1 MTTLLLIDIQNDFHP
16 GGSLAIPNAD
26 KDAERTANFIKKH
39 SASISRIALT
49 MDSHQRLHIAHP
61 VFWKN
66 SSGEHPTPFTII
78 SMEDVKSG
86 KWMPRSDIKQ
96 KRSDVKQPPNCSRSG
111 PLIDIDVFAKHGPI
125 PDKLYDDNGDLNMVE
140 YCIEYTRRLEAKG
153 KFQLCIWPE
162 HCLIGSYG
170 HNVVPKIMDA
180 INYWSHETGASPE
193 WISKGQNLVTEK
205 YSALCAEVPV
215 SEKTDYDNVLFEWV
229 SYICGIRMYVMF
241 YYIWVYLVYSSTF
254 SHTS

>member
-16 GGSLAIPNAD
+16 GGSLAIPDAD

-66 SSGEHPTPFTII
+66 SAGEHPSPFTII
-78 SMEDVKSG
+78 SMDDVKSG
-86 KWMPRSDIKQ
+86 KWIPRSDIKQ
-96 KRSDVKQPPNCSRSG
+96 KRSDVKQPPTCSRLG
-111 PLIDIDVFAKHGPI
+111 PLIEIDTFAKHGPI

-180 INYWSHETGASPE
+180 INYWSHETGGNPE
-193 WISKGQNLVTEK
+193 WINKGQNLVTEK

-215 SEKTDYDNVLFEWV
+215 SENTDYDNVLFEWV
-229 SYICGIRMYVMF
+229 SYIMYVVDIC
-241 YYIWVYLVYSSTF
+241 YYMSEF
-254 SHTS
+254 SILY